1 MMRNWIAVVVLLP
14 CLAVAGPKQTIK
26 IATLAPAGTTWVN
39 ELEKTNLE
47 LQKASGG
54 ELAFQIYSG
63 GVLGDES
70 DVVRKMRVGQVQA
83 AAFTG
88 MGLGEILPEVRV
100 LELPFLAQKDGQV
113 DRLSEQLFPHFERAY
128 RAKNMV
134 LLGFVPVGFVYMFS
148 DLPIRSIEE
157 MKRTKMWVWEG
168 DPLARGLFAEA
179 GVSGIP
185 LALPDVLTSLQTKLI
200 HAVYGTPL
208 AVIALQWHT
217 KVKYRTDLAITH
229 AMGGILLSQK
239 TFDRLPEHL
248 RRLLT
253 SESAKLCKR
262 LAEAGRKENVEALK
276 TLEKAGIGVAVV
288 PPKEREAFFALA
300 PKVAEGQTGKLFS
313 AELLKQARAIA
324 AK

>member
-1 MMRNWIAVVVLLP
+1 LFFAAPAIGA
-14 CLAVAGPKQTIK
+14 PKYLIK

-54 ELAFQIYSG
+54 ELALQIYSG

-88 MGLGEILPEVRV
+88 MGLGELLPEVRV

-113 DRLSEQLFPHFERAY
+113 DRLSEQLFPHFEQSY
-128 RAKNMV
+128 RSKNMT

-148 DLPIRSIEE
+148 EAPIRSIED
-157 MKRTKMWVWEG
+157 MRKTKMWVWEG
-168 DPLARGLFAEA
+168 DPLARGLFSEA

-229 AMGGILLSQK
+229 AMGGILVAQK
-239 TFDRLPEHL
+239 TFDRLPENL
-248 RRLLT
+248 RNLLK

-262 LAEAGRKENVEALK
+262 LAQAGRKENMEALMA
-276 TLEKAGIGVAVV
+276 LEKAGIALAVV
-288 PPKEREAFFALA
+288 APKDREAFLALA
-300 PKVAEGQTGKLFS
+300 PKVAEGQTNKLFS